1 MNLKFTLQLVFVLL
15 SENALIGQILKTWDI
30 DSFQVNLIRYEQVQ
44 ETPGIFPIDRPS
56 AKAYNS
62 LIEIRKHGKIV
73 SMGGNYTLSKDS
85 CTIKFMEL
93 PNPRIK
99 NGKVSTLYSLGLCT
113 KKIDAKTISKPSWN
127 YNDISNATIRP
138 LDSLYYN
145 PYNQNEPFVVP
156 HFERGEKVALH
167 PKMIEGFLL
176 FFNDCYILAPYYEN
190 EFPAP
195 HNPHFEINFKHNGI
209 EKSVLLYW
217 GKYIADGFV
226 YTGEGSYIEPSDLRF
241 WEANFKLL
249 GLN

>member
-1 MNLKFTLQLVFVLL
+1 MFKKVLILLFLIIVFNTN
-15 SENALIGQILKTWDI
+15 SQIIKSWTI

-62 LIEIRKHGKIV
+62 LIEIRKHGKLIK
-73 SMGGNYTLSKDS
+73 MGGNYSLSKDS
-85 CTIKFMEL
+85 CSLSFFEL
-93 PNPRIK
+93 PDPRIK
-99 NGKVSTLYSLGLCT
+99 NGIVGAFYTLDLCN
-113 KKIDAKTISKPSWN
+113 KKITVKRISKPTWN
-127 YNDISNATIRP
+127 YNEISKATIRP

-176 FFNDCYILAPYYEN
+176 FFNYCYILAPYNKN

-195 HNPHFEINFKHNGI
+195 HNPHVEINFTYNGQ
-209 EKSVLLYW
+209 EKSILLYW

-226 YTGEGSYIEPSDLRF
+226 YTGEGSFIEPSDLRF
-241 WEANFKLL
+241 WEANLKLL

>member
-1 MNLKFTLQLVFVLL
+1 MNLKFKLQLVFILL
-15 SENALIGQILKTWDI
+15 CENILIGQILKTWDI

-44 ETPGIFPIDRPS
+44 ETGGIFPLEKPS
-56 AKAYNS
+56 TFYT

-99 NGKVSTLYSLGLCT
+99 NGKVSTFYSLELCT
-113 KKIDAKTISKPSWN
+113 KKISAKTISKPTWN
-127 YNDISNATIRP
+127 YTEISNVTIRP

-145 PYNQNEPFVVP
+145 PYKQNEPLVVP
-156 HFERGEKVALH
+156 HFDQGKKMALH

-176 FFNDCYILAPYYEN
+176 FFNDCYIIAPFYEN

-195 HNPHFEINFKHNGI
+195 HNPHFEINFTSNGQ

-217 GKYIADGFV
+217 GRYIADGFV
-226 YTGEGSYIEPSDLRF
+226 YNSGGSFIEPSDLRF
-241 WEANFKLL
+241 WEANLKLL

>member
-1 MNLKFTLQLVFVLL
+1 MNLKFKLQLVFILL
-15 SENALIGQILKTWDI
+15 CENILIGQILKTWDI

-44 ETPGIFPIDRPS
+44 ETGGIFPLEKPS
-56 AKAYNS
+56 TFYT

-99 NGKVSTLYSLGLCT
+99 NGKVSTFYSLELCT
-113 KKIDAKTISKPSWN
+113 KKISAKTISKPTWN
-127 YNDISNATIRP
+127 NNEIRNVTIRS

-176 FFNDCYILAPYYEN
+176 FFNACYIIAPYNKN

-195 HNPHFEINFKHNGI
+195 YNTHFELNFTYKGE
-209 EKSVLLYW
+209 EKSVLMYW
-217 GKYIADGFV
+217 GKYIVDGYV
-226 YTGEGSYIEPSDLRF
+226 YTGEGSYIEPADLRF
-241 WEANFKLL
+241 WEANLKLL